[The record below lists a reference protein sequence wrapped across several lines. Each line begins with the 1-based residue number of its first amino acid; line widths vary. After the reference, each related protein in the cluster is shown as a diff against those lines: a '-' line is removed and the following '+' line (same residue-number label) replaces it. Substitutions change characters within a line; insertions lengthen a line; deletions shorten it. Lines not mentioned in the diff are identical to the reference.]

1 MKGRAAGKR
10 ARAGLGFALVAGL
23 VLALGI
29 ATLPSAGAGSPATG
43 WPPPSPLS
51 WTNGVVQCSFGSA
64 APSVTA
70 SAVGSADS
78 GLSSGLL
85 GLMEMN
91 STGQATA
98 VASMAHTNW
107 TVANVSTP
115 EMFDLAYRT
124 HLELLSATGPAKVIG
139 SADVRV
145 DYVLASR
152 SPFDNMSSVSVVV
165 QISNWTWQH
174 SEDALVL
181 GLSVWPTSP
190 RSDYLTSSGASGLEI
205 TSSSEATGAPRE
217 YFRLAPYATVAGAS
231 GVPRA
236 VSVLPQVNL
245 DRTRASVNLTV
256 SPGTENIT
264 MLTYSA
270 QIRLAAPSSIG
281 DTPLYEYALVGG
293 ASGFVSVLLAISTYR
308 VRRRPSATDMVEDP
322 R

>member
-1 MKGRAAGKR
+1 MRGRVAGTR
-10 ARAGLGFALVAGL
+10 ARLGLGFALVTGL

-51 WTNGVVQCSFGSA
+51 WSNGVVQCSFGSA
-64 APSVTA
+64 APSVAA
-70 SAVGSADS
+70 SAVGSPDS
-78 GLSSGLL
+78 GLSSGLS
-85 GLMEMN
+85 GLLEMN

-98 VASMAHTNW
+98 VASLAHTNW

-124 HLELLSATGPAKVIG
+124 HLELLSASGPARIIG
-139 SADVRV
+139 STEVRV

-152 SPFDNMSSVSVVV
+152 SPFDNMNSVSVVV

-190 RSDYLTSSGASGLEI
+190 RSDYLTSSSASDLKI
-205 TSSSEATGAPRE
+205 TSSSEATGAARE
-217 YFRLAPYATVAGAS
+217 YFRLAPYALVAGAS

-236 VSVLPQVNL
+236 VNVSPQVNL
-245 DRTRASVNLTV
+245 DRTRASVNVTV
-256 SPGTENIT
+256 SPGTGNGT
-264 MLTYSA
+264 TLSYSA
-270 QIRLAAPSSIG
+270 QIQLAAPSSIG
-281 DTPLYEYALVGG
+281 HTPLYEYALVGG
-293 ASGFVSVLLAISTYR
+293 ASGFVSVLLAIFAYR
-308 VRRRPSATDMVEDP
+308 VRRRPSKTDMVEDS